1 MAGMQHI
8 KYALFSMIIFLVG
21 CSDPYKEKVNQQ
33 TPITELRVKQLA
45 DALKSGQ
52 VRNASVIKQ
61 YASKL
66 RQQKPELTQLINEFK
81 MQGKLEDTIYC

>member
-1 MAGMQHI
+1 MQHI

-66 RQQKPELTQLINEFK
+66 R
-81 MQGKLEDTIYC
+81 